1 MKGDIKTG
9 KKDEPKEANSN
20 VDRVILGDLFAKGE
34 IDQPKS
40 KLMAAATSKEAK
52 KQIKQKNDSQRQ

>member
-34 IDQPKS
+34 TDQPKS

-52 KQIKQKNDSQRQ
+52 KQMK